1 MFKHTVFV
9 TLLIAALAYV
19 NCEDAI
25 ELTDVEATIVDSNP
39 AAIATLTQL
48 RVKESKSSD
57 ADASYTY
64 KCTVGNN
71 PTCKYF

>member
-1 MFKHTVFV
+1 MFKHTVLV

-19 NCEDAI
+19 NCEDII
-25 ELTDVEATIVDSNP
+25 ELTDVQTNIVDTNP

-48 RVKESKSSD
+48 RVKESKS
-57 ADASYTY
+57 ADAFPTYTY
-64 KCTVGNN
+64 RCTVGSN